1 MHLTPTGIDHVNLQ
15 VINLEA
21 TCAFYRE
28 LFGFSVLEDIPEQH
42 GRIIGNDRVKLAVYE
57 TPGMKRYQKVGFAH
71 FSLHL
76 DNFGDVEAKC
86 AAMGIPIQYDGVVDW
101 AHSRSYYINDPNG
114 YEIELAEVWGGGL
127 GPTH

>member
-1 MHLTPTGIDHVNLQ
+1 MHLNPTGIDHVNLQ

-28 LFGFSVLEDIPEQH
+28 LFGFATFEDIPEQN
-42 GRIIGNDRVKLAVYE
+42 GRIIGNQRVKLAVYE
-57 TPGMKRYQKVGFAH
+57 TPGMQPYEKVGFAH

-76 DNFGDVEAKC
+76 ENFDQVETKC
-86 AAMGIPIQYDGVVDW
+86 TEMGIKIQYDGVLDW
-101 AHSRSYYINDPNG
+101 AKSRSYYINDPNG

-127 GPTH
+127 DKII